1 MNSFLGIIIFMKLKQ
16 KWLIVGNWKMNP
28 VSLKL
33 AKQNYISAKKASL
46 KIKNTELVICPPFI
60 YMESFKS
67 TTRMMLGSQ
76 DLFWEGEGSFTGSV
90 SYLQLKNLG
99 VKYSII
105 GHSEK
110 RKNGESNEDINKK
123 VKASLR
129 GNISPIICVGEE
141 VRDDHGEYLKTVKE
155 QIESAVV
162 GLSKNTIKD
171 IVIAYEPVWAIGK
184 DAKRDATVN
193 EIFETVIY
201 IKKVLSDIY
210 GTKTV
215 PPTKILYGGSVNEK
229 NSEMVLKSSGVDGL
243 LVGRVSLDGKKF
255 GDLLLATDKLK
266 R

>member
-1 MNSFLGIIIFMKLKQ
+1 MKSKQ

-33 AKQNYISAKKASL
+33 AKQNYISIKKAST
-46 KIKNTELVICPPFI
+46 KIKNTEVVVCPPSI
-60 YMESFKS
+60 YMESFKG
-67 TTRMMLGSQ
+67 TTRLMLGSQ
-76 DLFWEGEGSFTGSV
+76 DLFWEGEGSFTGNI
-90 SYLQLKNLG
+90 SYIQLKNFG
-99 VKYSII
+99 VKYSIV

-110 RKNGESNEDINKK
+110 RREGETLENINKK
-123 VKASLR
+123 VKSAVK
-129 GNISPIICVGEE
+129 GNIFPIICVGEE
-141 VRDDHGEYLKTVKE
+141 ERDDHGAYLKVIKE

-171 IVIAYEPVWAIGK
+171 IVIAYEPLWAIGK
-184 DAKRDATVN
+184 DSKRDATPH

-210 GTKTV
+210 GTKSV

-229 NSEMVLKSSGVDGL
+229 NAEFVLKSGGVDGL
-243 LVGRVSLDGKKF
+243 LVGRVSLDVKKF
-255 GDLLLATDKLK
+255 TDLLLSVDKLK